1 MQEKAKNLSDT
12 RGNRFGIGFFL
23 LCLRLFGPK
32 FCCIFV
38 WFVAPFYAL
47 FDKQAFAA
55 AAPYLRSRFP
65 NASPL
70 KLRWHFCRQC
80 VSQGQVMILAHW
92 IRTGHQVKVLD
103 VNAQNGAD
111 LINHAPTGFI
121 LLLSHAGC
129 WQATITRLENLDRP
143 VHLLIQANLNENVA
157 KLFKGKQ
164 IDVISNEAAFG
175 GLLDCMAALEK
186 HEIVCI
192 MGDRMPP
199 DAENALHLTLHG
211 RTVSIPAA
219 PWLLAA
225 RCHKPIFP
233 VFTMMTGLAS
243 GIDYIFE
250 QKIELDYDL
259 PRKPKP
265 EQLQPLVEP
274 YEDALNRL
282 IDRYP
287 YQIFHYQIH

>member
-32 FCCIFV
+32 FCCVFV
-38 WFVAPFYAL
+38 WFVAPFYAI

-157 KLFKGKQ
+157 KLFKGRQ

-219 PWLLAA
+219 PWLLA
-225 RCHKPIFP
+225 
-233 VFTMMTGLAS
+233 
-243 GIDYIFE
+243 
-250 QKIELDYDL
+250 
-259 PRKPKP
+259 
-265 EQLQPLVEP
+265 
-274 YEDALNRL
+274 
-282 IDRYP
+282 
-287 YQIFHYQIH
+287 

>member
-1 MQEKAKNLSDT
+1 MQERPKNLSDT

-38 WFVAPFYAL
+38 WFIAPFYAL
-47 FDKQAFAA
+47 FDKQAFEA

-65 NASPL
+65 DASPI
-70 KLRWHFCRQC
+70 KLRWHFCKQC

-92 IRTGHQVKVLD
+92 IRLGHHVNVLD
-103 VNAQNGAD
+103 INEQNGLD
-111 LINHAPTGFI
+111 LFNHASTGFI

-129 WQATITRLENLDRP
+129 WQATITRLENLNRP
-143 VHLLIQANLNENVA
+143 VHLLIQANANEAVA

-164 IDVISNEAAFG
+164 INIISNDTPFG
-175 GLLDCMAALEK
+175 GLLDCMAALDK
-186 HEIVCI
+186 NEIVCI

-199 DAENALHLTLHG
+199 STENSLLLTLHD

-243 GIDYIFE
+243 EIDYIFE
-250 QKIELDYDL
+250 PKIQLDYDL
-259 PRKPKP
+259 PRKPNP
-265 EQLQPLVEP
+265 TQLQSFVKP

-282 IDRYP
+282 IDQYP